1 MKTST
6 STSYSF
12 FDPGKLYAYKLD
24 PAADVEALLA
34 RCAGPRA
41 ELGN

>member
-1 MKTST
+1 MREATGT
-6 STSYSF
+6 TFSF
-12 FDPGKLYAYKLD
+12 FDPGTFYQYTLD
-24 PAADVEALLA
+24 SAADAEALVR